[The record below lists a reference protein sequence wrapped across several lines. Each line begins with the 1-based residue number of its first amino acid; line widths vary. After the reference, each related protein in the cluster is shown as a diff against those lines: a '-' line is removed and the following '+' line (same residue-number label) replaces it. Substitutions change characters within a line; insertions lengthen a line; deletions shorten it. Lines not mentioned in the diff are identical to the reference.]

1 MQLFTEQVRQ
11 IGLCQPLPFRDF
23 TEADR
28 LRIVCFQIMQNAVH
42 PLGVARLRHVF
53 RIAQHAVRRIAEQD
67 GENLV
72 DLRHACKRCF
82 RCIAQIGAKR
92 QQHCAAKRRQPLRQ
106 QASGQSPA
114 AEADTADLRIKP
126 GAEAVGDLQRQK
138 PCRHAGC
145 AEFMAAA
152 RIKQQYLARPCF
164 NALPVS
170 ADAAA
175 AAQYH
180 AQFQF
185 LMQVHGAIYHVNNKH
200 GTVCQFGMRDQ
211 FIFIVG
217 FHFFLEKAS
226 LSGCRRIFI
235 GDKPAP
241 FLHNNSKQRKKQE
254 PLGSENREDV

>member
-1 MQLFTEQVRQ
+1 
-11 IGLCQPLPFRDF
+11 
-23 TEADR
+23 
-28 LRIVCFQIMQNAVH
+28 
-42 PLGVARLRHVF
+42 
-53 RIAQHAVRRIAEQD
+53 
-67 GENLV
+67 
-72 DLRHACKRCF
+72 
-82 RCIAQIGAKR
+82 
-92 QQHCAAKRRQPLRQ
+92 
-106 QASGQSPA
+106 
-114 AEADTADLRIKP
+114 
-126 GAEAVGDLQRQK
+126 
-138 PCRHAGC
+138 
-145 AEFMAAA
+145 MAAA